1 MFSLRSMVQPP
12 VTVPLRHLIHAFRSP
27 KSTSVSVSAS
37 VSQNQHRD
45 VVPEHE
51 APSNEPVLNL
61 RGLGLSELKIGQID
75 QLVDSRL
82 PGLCKGKNISPHWHT
97 CVSHFSALDNALICP
112 GHFDMPATYSS
123 KARCAR
129 SNRNFEMVAQ

>member
-1 MFSLRSMVQPP
+1 MTDRRAVSAGGEVAQGREEMFSLWSMVQPP

-45 VVPEHE
+45 VVPKHE

-75 QLVDSRL
+75 QLVDRQSTSWTL
-82 PGLCKGKNISPHWHT
+82 
-97 CVSHFSALDNALICP
+97 
-112 GHFDMPATYSS
+112 
-123 KARCAR
+123 
-129 SNRNFEMVAQ
+129 